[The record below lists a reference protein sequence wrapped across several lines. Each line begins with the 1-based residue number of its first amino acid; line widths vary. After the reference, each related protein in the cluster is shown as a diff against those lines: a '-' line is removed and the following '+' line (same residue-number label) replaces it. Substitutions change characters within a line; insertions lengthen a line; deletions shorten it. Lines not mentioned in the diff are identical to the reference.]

1 MWYLANA
8 NRGFVIG
15 TDLSATEGS
24 FEPQTGGTDSTPPGF
39 SLPQFLITYAG
50 TTIQPALASV
60 INEADSTIIPPP
72 GGAID
77 ITYDTSGSGGP
88 QTNQNVKLTY
98 ALDPNNG
105 ATTGRFILTP
115 PTGTPGPME
124 IVYLITAAA
133 TGGTGTLDYSNNKW
147 ASINITTATGAPD
160 PNPRITVV
168 QSTSK

>member
-1 MWYLANA
+1 
-8 NRGFVIG
+8 
-15 TDLSATEGS
+15 
-24 FEPQTGGTDSTPPGF
+24 
-39 SLPQFLITYAG
+39 
-50 TTIQPALASV
+50 
-60 INEADSTIIPPP
+60 
-72 GGAID
+72 
-77 ITYDTSGSGGP
+77 
-88 QTNQNVKLTY
+88 VKLTY